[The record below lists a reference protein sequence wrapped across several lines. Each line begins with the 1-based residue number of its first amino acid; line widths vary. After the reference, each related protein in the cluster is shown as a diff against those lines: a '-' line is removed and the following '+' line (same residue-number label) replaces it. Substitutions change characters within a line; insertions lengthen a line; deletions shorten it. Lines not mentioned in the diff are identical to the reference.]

1 MTGGRSSQIRV
12 AYDVLFLAQFF
23 RHTNAQ
29 SGVYRV
35 VEQLLL
41 SLCDRDDV
49 DLTSVIICGEN
60 PLVEVLEALA
70 YLRDN
75 TEPGHCRFDPALS
88 GRLSRRYV
96 DLFGNGRRRNLRPG
110 ELQQLIMRA
119 VRMLERPHASLK
131 PERYDVFHSPFFP
144 LPDESLTGEA
154 QRIQT
159 VYDLIACKRPEWMPD
174 EVNRLVQK
182 IVSDVDRER
191 DWVVCISEFTK
202 QEFCEFTGMAAER
215 VFVTPLAA
223 APHFKPVE
231 DQELIDAVRK
241 KYRIP
246 DHDYLLS
253 LGALQHRKNFTGLID
268 AFQRLLN
275 EQPNTDLHLVIVGE
289 KHWLYEQIFASA
301 QSLAG
306 FQNRIVF
313 TGFVEDKDLS
323 ALYSAAKA
331 FVFVSLYEGFGLPV
345 LEAMQC
351 GTPVIA
357 SNTTALPEVVGDA
370 GILVDPCDTE
380 SVSAAMLSVLE
391 NERERLELKR
401 KGLRRASEFSWSLC
415 AEDTMKAYRA
425 ATQQ

>member
-1 MTGGRSSQIRV
+1 MTDVRSSQIRV

-23 RHTNAQ
+23 RHTTAQ

-41 SLCDRDDV
+41 SLCNRDDLE
-49 DLTSVIICGEN
+49 LTSVVVCGEN
-60 PLVEVLEALA
+60 PLVEVLDALA

-75 TEPGHCRFDPALS
+75 KEPGHCRFDPALG

-96 DLFGNGRRRNLRPG
+96 DLFGNGRQRNLRPG
-110 ELQQLIMRA
+110 KLQQLIMRA
-119 VRMLERPHASLK
+119 VRKLERPRASLE

-144 LPDESLTGEA
+144 LPDRSLVGGA

-159 VYDLIACKRPEWMPD
+159 VYDLIACKRPDWMPD

-182 IVSDVDRER
+182 IVSGVERDR

-202 QEFCEFTGMAAER
+202 HEFCEFTGMAAER
-215 VFVTPLAA
+215 VFVTPLSA
-223 APHFKPVE
+223 APHFKPVK
-231 DQELIDAVRK
+231 DQEAIDAVRR
-241 KYRIP
+241 KYRVP
-246 DHDYLLS
+246 DHDYFLS

-268 AFQRLLN
+268 AFRRLLN
-275 EQPNTDLHLVIVGE
+275 EQPNTDLYLVIVGE
-289 KHWLYEQIFASA
+289 KHWLYEQIFASVKNLD
-301 QSLAG
+301 Q

-370 GILVDPCDTE
+370 GILVDPRDTE
-380 SVSAAMLSVLE
+380 AVSAAMLSVLQ
-391 NERERLELKR
+391 NEREGLDLKR

-415 AEDTMKAYRA
+415 AEATMKAYRA
-425 ATQQ
+425 ATQ